1 MVKWIKVLYVP
12 QSVKNLLSI
21 SRIVSK
27 GATIGDTKDK
37 MTIKKNDINMIL
49 DERKVIHESI
59 MVNLK
64 EKRFAPKVSSPQE

>member
-12 QSVKNLLSI
+12 QAVKILLSI

-27 GATIGDTKDK
+27 EATIGDTKDK

-49 DERKVIHESI
+49 DKRKVIHESI